1 MAGEGCLGMGPHHD
15 CIPPT
20 VCTAVNSCPD
30 KDSDVNL
37 LVLTWASTLPP
48 FSEGDQGEDGGM
60 RAKLLPLG
68 KRKVYFGSAGEAS
81 GPSPFSGQSA
91 VCSLRFFTSVL
102 LVTEQTD

>member
-1 MAGEGCLGMGPHHD
+1 MAGEGCLDMGPHSD

-20 VCTAVNSCPD
+20 VCTAVR
-30 KDSDVNL
+30 DSDVNL
-37 LVLTWASTLPP
+37 WVLTWASTLPP
-48 FSEGDQGEDGGM
+48 FSEGDQGEDGGL

-68 KRKVYFGSAGEAS
+68 KRKVYLGSAGEAS

-91 VCSLRFFTSVL
+91 VRSLRFFTSVL